1 MPGDRVVHV
10 VDDDEAVRRSLAF
23 LLEAEELSV
32 HEYESASHFIEA
44 VPDEVPGCIITDARM
59 PDIDGIALLRRLRA
73 RGQSVPV
80 ILMTGNADIPLAI
93 WAMKEGAVDFIE
105 KPFEDER
112 ILTAVREAMK
122 GIEHRNQRNARVSEA
137 RARISELSEREREI
151 MDGLV
156 AGKPNKVIAG
166 DLDISPRTVEIH
178 RSRVM
183 SKVGVR
189 SLPELV
195 RLALLAAENI
205 EEALLSGP

>member
-1 MPGDRVVHV
+1 MAADRVVHV

-23 LLEAEELSV
+23 LLRSEEFSV
-32 HEYESASHFIEA
+32 HEYESASQLLEGVEDGI
-44 VPDEVPGCIITDARM
+44 PGCIVTDARM
-59 PDIDGIALLRRLRA
+59 PDIDGLEFLRRLKV

-80 ILMTGNADIPLAI
+80 ILMTGNADLPMAI
-93 WAMKEGAVDFIE
+93 WAMKAGAVDFIE
-105 KPFEDER
+105 KPFDDER
-112 ILTAVREAMK
+112 ILGAVQEAMRGLEQRK
-122 GIEHRNQRNARVSEA
+122 HRNARVSDA
-137 RARISELSEREREI
+137 RTRIAELSEREREI

-178 RSRVM
+178 RARVM
-183 SKVGVR
+183 AKVGVR

-195 RLALLAAENI
+195 RLALLAAENP